1 VYPDNINAAG
11 CPLRN
16 QHGAASVID
25 FDAMLERLPPE
36 QRAAF
41 ETERAERQAELSMYL
56 ATHAYA
62 T

>member
-1 VYPDNINAAG
+1 MNESG

-36 QRAAF
+36 MRSAF
-41 ETERAERQAELSMYL
+41 EAERAERQAELNEYL
-56 ATHAYA
+56 ATHTYA
-62 T
+62 S

>member
-1 VYPDNINAAG
+1 VYPDDMNESG

-36 QRAAF
+36 MRSAF
-41 ETERAERQAELSMYL
+41 EAERAERQAELNEYL
-56 ATHAYA
+56 ATHTYA
-62 T
+62 S

>member
-1 VYPDNINAAG
+1 MYPNDVNASG

-16 QHGAASVID
+16 QPGAASVID
-25 FDAMLERLPPE
+25 FEAMLERLSPE
-36 QRAAF
+36 MRSAF
-41 ETERAERQAELSMYL
+41 EAERAERQAELNEYL

>member
-1 VYPDNINAAG
+1 MNESG

-16 QHGAASVID
+16 QQGAASVSD
-25 FDAMLERLPPE
+25 FDTILERLPPE

-41 ETERAERQAELSMYL
+41 EAERAERQAELTRYL
-56 ATHAYA
+56 ATHTYA

>member
-1 VYPDNINAAG
+1 VYPDDMYESG

-16 QHGAASVID
+16 QHGAVSLID
-25 FDAMLERLPPE
+25 FDAILERLPPE

-41 ETERAERQAELSMYL
+41 EAERAERQAELTRHL

>member
-1 VYPDNINAAG
+1 VYPDVVNASG

-16 QHGAASVID
+16 QHGAASVVD
-25 FDAMLERLPPE
+25 FEAILERLSPDM
-36 QRAAF
+36 RSAF
-41 ETERAERQAELSMYL
+41 EAERAERQAELNEYL